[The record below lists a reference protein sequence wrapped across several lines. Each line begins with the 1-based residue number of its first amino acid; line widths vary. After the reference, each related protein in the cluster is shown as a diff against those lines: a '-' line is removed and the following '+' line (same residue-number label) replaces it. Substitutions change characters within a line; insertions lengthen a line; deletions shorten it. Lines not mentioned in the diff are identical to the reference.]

1 MSIHKTEALVL
12 KTMPFRSSS
21 LIVTFFTPHL
31 GKVRGVVKG
40 VHREGERRQ
49 AGFELF
55 THAEYV
61 FYEKKRS
68 DLHLI
73 SDASILESHH
83 TLRDRLDG
91 IAYASCFC
99 ELVDELTE
107 IEDPHPK
114 IFELLKE
121 SFRFLPVIPP
131 PRVETVFVTQL
142 LREMGWLPFLESCLA
157 CGTKPLEQG
166 RFSVRQGA
174 LLCERCRSK
183 DPGALRVEAGALAA
197 LRAYGKETLAD
208 CLRLSHSASVEAQ
221 VRTLIMTFL
230 NYRLG
235 KVLKTRRFLDS
246 IRPALASHFF

>member
-12 KTMPFRSSS
+12 KTLPFRSSS

-40 VHREGERRQ
+40 VHREGEIRQ

-83 TLRDRLDG
+83 ALRDRLSG
-91 IAYASCFC
+91 IAYASYFC

-107 IEDPHPK
+107 VQDPHPK
-114 IFELLKE
+114 IFGLLKE

-131 PRVETVFVTQL
+131 QRLETVFVTQL
-142 LREMGWLPFLESCLA
+142 LREMGWLPFLESCLE
-157 CGTKPLEQG
+157 CGTKPLEKG
-166 RFSVRQGA
+166 FFSIRHGA
-174 LLCERCRSK
+174 LFCEHCRSK
-183 DPGALRVEAGALAA
+183 DTAAPAVGSGALAV
-197 LRAYGKETLAD
+197 LRSYSKDALAD
-208 CLRLSHSASVEAQ
+208 CLRASHSSVIEGQ
-221 VRTLIMTFL
+221 IKTLITTFL

-235 KVLKTRRFLDS
+235 KVLKTRKFLDS
-246 IRPALASHFF
+246 VRNVLKLS

>member
-12 KTMPFRSSS
+12 KTLPFRSSS

-40 VHREGERRQ
+40 IHREGEIRQ

-73 SDASILESHH
+73 SDAAILESHH
-83 TLRDRLDG
+83 ALRDRLDG
-91 IAYASCFC
+91 IAYAGYFC

-107 IEDPHPK
+107 IQDPHPK
-114 IFELLKE
+114 IFELLKD
-121 SFRFLPVIPP
+121 SFRFLAVVPP
-131 PRVETVFVTQL
+131 QRLETVFVTQL
-142 LREMGWLPFLESCLA
+142 LREMGWLPFLEECLE
-157 CGTKPLEQG
+157 CGVRPLEKG
-166 RFSVRQGA
+166 FFSIRHGA
-174 LLCERCRSK
+174 LLCEHCRSRDASALPIASGPLEVLRSYSK
-183 DPGALRVEAGALAA
+183 DSMG
-197 LRAYGKETLAD
+197 D
-208 CLRLSHSASVEAQ
+208 CLRETLSARIESQ
-221 VRTLIMTFL
+221 VQTIMTTFL

-235 KVLKTRRFLDS
+235 KVLKTRKFLDS
-246 IRPALASHFF
+246 IRSVLKPAWR

>member
-21 LIVTFFTPHL
+21 LIVTFFTPQF

-40 VHREGERRQ
+40 VHREGEIRQ

-55 THAEYV
+55 THAEYI

-83 TLRDRLDG
+83 ALRDRLDG
-91 IAYASCFC
+91 IAYAGYFC

-107 IEDPHPK
+107 VQDPHPK
-114 IFELLKE
+114 IFALLKE

-131 PRVETVFVTQL
+131 ARLETVFVTQL
-142 LREMGWLPFLESCLA
+142 LREIGWLPFLESCFA
-157 CGTKPLEQG
+157 CGARPLEKG
-166 RFSVRQGA
+166 FFSIQHGA
-174 LLCERCRSK
+174 LLCERCRLK
-183 DPGALRVEAGALAA
+183 DPAALSLSSGALAV
-197 LRAYGKETLAD
+197 LRSYSKDVMTD
-208 CLRLSHSASVEAQ
+208 CLRVSHSAVIEGQ
-221 VRTLIMTFL
+221 VKTLVTTFL

-235 KVLKTRRFLDS
+235 KVLKTRKFLDS
-246 IRPALASHFF
+246 IRTALPSA

>member
-40 VHREGERRQ
+40 VHREGEIRQ

-55 THAEYV
+55 THAEYI

-73 SDASILESHH
+73 SDASILDSHH
-83 TLRDRLDG
+83 ALRDKLDG
-91 IAYASCFC
+91 IAYASYFC

-107 IEDPHPK
+107 VQDPHPK
-114 IFELLKE
+114 IFDLLKDG
-121 SFRFLPVIPP
+121 FRFLPVIPP
-131 PRVETVFVTQL
+131 ARLETVFVTQL
-142 LREMGWLPFLESCLA
+142 LREMGWLPFLESCLE
-157 CGTKPLEQG
+157 CGAKPLEKG
-166 RFSVRQGA
+166 FFSIRHGA
-174 LLCERCRSK
+174 LFCERCRSK
-183 DPGALRVEAGALAA
+183 DTAA
-197 LRAYGKETLAD
+197 LPVGGGGLSVLRSYSKDALDD
-208 CLRLSHSASVEAQ
+208 CLRISHSAITEAQ
-221 VRTLIMTFL
+221 IKTLITTFL

-235 KVLKTRRFLDS
+235 KVLKSRRFLDS
-246 IRPALASHFF
+246 IRVALKLS

>member
-12 KTMPFRSSS
+12 KTLPFRSSS

-31 GKVRGVVKG
+31 GKIRGIVKG
-40 VHREGERRQ
+40 VHREGEIRQ

-83 TLRDRLDG
+83 ELRDRLDA
-91 IAYASCFC
+91 IAYASYFC

-107 IEDPHPK
+107 IQDPHPK
-114 IFELLKE
+114 IFDLLE
-121 SFRFLPVIPP
+121 QSFRFLPVIPP
-131 PRVETVFVTQL
+131 FRLETVFVTQL
-142 LREMGWLPFLESCLA
+142 LREMGWLPFLESCLE
-157 CGTKPLEQG
+157 CGAKPLERG
-166 RFSVRQGA
+166 FFSIRHGA
-174 LLCERCRSK
+174 LLCDHCRSRDTASQPVAASALAILRCYGK
-183 DPGALRVEAGALAA
+183 DPFE
-197 LRAYGKETLAD
+197 K
-208 CLRLSHSASVEAQ
+208 CLRETTTALIESQ
-221 VRTLIMTFL
+221 VRTLITTFL

-235 KVLKTRRFLDS
+235 KVLKTRKFLDS
-246 IRPALASHFF
+246 IHAVLKSS

>member
-40 VHREGERRQ
+40 VHREGEIRQ

-55 THAEYV
+55 THAEYI

-83 TLRDRLDG
+83 ALRDSLDG
-91 IAYASCFC
+91 IAYASYFC

-107 IEDPHPK
+107 VQDPHPE
-114 IFELLKE
+114 IFALLKE
-121 SFRFLPVIPP
+121 SFHFLPVIPP
-131 PRVETVFVTQL
+131 ARIETVFVTQL
-142 LREMGWLPFLESCLA
+142 LREMGWLPFLESCLECCA
-157 CGTKPLEQG
+157 KPLEQG
-166 RFSVRQGA
+166 FFSIRHGA
-174 LLCERCRSK
+174 LLCERCRPK
-183 DPGALRVEAGALAA
+183 DTAAQSVGSGALAV
-197 LRAYGKETLAD
+197 LRSYSKDALAD
-208 CLRLSHSASVEAQ
+208 CLRLSHSAAVESQ
-221 VRTLIMTFL
+221 VRLLITTFL

-235 KVLKTRRFLDS
+235 KVLRTRKFLDS
-246 IRPALASHFF
+246 IHTVLKSV

>member
-40 VHREGERRQ
+40 VHREGEIRQ
-49 AGFELF
+49 AGYELF

-83 TLRDRLDG
+83 ALRDRLEG
-91 IAYASCFC
+91 IAYASYFC

-107 IEDPHPK
+107 VQDPHPN
-114 IFELLKE
+114 IFDLLKAA
-121 SFRFLPVIPP
+121 FHFLPVIPP
-131 PRVETVFVTQL
+131 LRLETVFVTQL
-142 LREMGWLPFLESCLA
+142 LREMGWLPFLEGCLE
-157 CGTKPLEQG
+157 CGAKPLEQG
-166 RFSVRQGA
+166 FFSIRHGA
-174 LLCERCRSK
+174 LVCERCRAKDTAALPVGSVALAVLRSYSK
-183 DPGALRVEAGALAA
+183 DP
-197 LRAYGKETLAD
+197 LAD
-208 CLRLSHSASVEAQ
+208 CLRMFHSVATESQ
-221 VRTLIMTFL
+221 VRTLISTFL

-235 KVLKTRRFLDS
+235 KVLKTRKFLDS
-246 IRPALASHFF
+246 ILSALNSA

>member
-40 VHREGERRQ
+40 VHREGEIRQ

-55 THAEYV
+55 THAEYI

-73 SDASILESHH
+73 SDATILESHH
-83 TLRDRLDG
+83 ALRDRLDG
-91 IAYASCFC
+91 IAYASYFC

-107 IEDPHPK
+107 VQDPHPK
-114 IFELLKE
+114 IFDLLKE

-131 PRVETVFVTQL
+131 QRLETVFMTQL
-142 LREMGWLPFLESCLA
+142 LREMGWLPFLESCLE
-157 CGTKPLEQG
+157 CGAKPLEKG
-166 RFSVRQGA
+166 FFSIPHGA
-174 LLCERCRSK
+174 LLCERCHPKDPAALPVGSGALSILRSYSK
-183 DPGALRVEAGALAA
+183 DAM
-197 LRAYGKETLAD
+197 AD
-208 CLRLSHSASVEAQ
+208 CLRASHNSLIESQ
-221 VRTLIMTFL
+221 IKTLLVTFL
-230 NYRLG
+230 NYRIG

-246 IRPALASHFF
+246 IRTVLKPV

>member
-12 KTMPFRSSS
+12 KAMPFRSSS

-40 VHREGERRQ
+40 VHREGEIRQ

-55 THAEYV
+55 THAEYI

-73 SDASILESHH
+73 SEASILESHH
-83 TLRDRLDG
+83 ALRDRLEG
-91 IAYASCFC
+91 IAYASYFC

-107 IEDPHPK
+107 VQDPHPK
-114 IFELLKE
+114 IFDLLKE

-131 PRVETVFVTQL
+131 ARVETIFVTQL
-142 LREMGWLPFLESCLA
+142 LKEMGWLPFLGSCLE
-157 CGTKPLEQG
+157 CGAKPLEKG
-166 RFSVRQGA
+166 FFSIRHGA
-174 LLCERCRSK
+174 LLCDRCRANDTAAQPLSPGALSVLRSYSK
-183 DPGALRVEAGALAA
+183 DPLE
-197 LRAYGKETLAD
+197 D
-208 CLRLSHSASVEAQ
+208 CLRLSQSSLVGDQ
-221 VRTLIMTFL
+221 VKTLITTFL

-235 KVLKTRRFLDS
+235 KVLKARKFLDS
-246 IRPALASHFF
+246 IRPALKSS